1 MLPSFTIMSRLIKQF
16 TYRDSGIWLV
26 LLPIT
31 IAVTTC
37 VHWNGY
43 FYSHDVP
50 KWLFIDVL
58 LSMFVLS
65 NLRKLACK
73 LSYISFLFGAT
84 AYWIVASFVWS
95 SHVYAG
101 IEFLFRF
108 VLFGLSFSLLV
119 TIYNREQRKNLLLSS
134 SVLSA
139 TLFSIT
145 FFIERWMNIPVN
157 NGAFTP
163 IGFTNNAGHIFN
175 IWIPALCYI
184 AWCNR
189 FRFLWLLGVSF
200 VLLSVLHVL
209 NISHIRTTVI
219 ALVLGGLVFLLL
231 LSRHLFKRGNLSLRM
246 PLVVIGIALLVGY
259 STSQSTFALPHTLSA
274 SVSAI
279 EKPLD
284 SYRPRLNMVLNS
296 WDMLK
301 ENPFGV
307 GANNFEFQHPEYAK
321 VGTHQASEF
330 VSEKQILKTPHNFLA
345 KVFTEL
351 GWIGGIL
358 FSLIY
363 LWLIVKAFQ
372 LAIAE
377 PKLWWVFVAL
387 FAFLIHSL
395 LSQVFLSPMSYIF
408 AILLFAVLI
417 RDKQEVATAERSNK
431 VVLTSVAI
439 FALIVPALSFMT
451 TVSHFYHYQGVSS
464 QNIEKLEKSVSIY
477 PGNEAAWLELSM
489 AYFYGPKDLDSAIT
503 ASESFLFLNP
513 NHIYGRHF
521 YGMLLVYNKDCAK
534 AVQTLGGLLKY
545 YPSYKK
551 AEHLFHQAQDC
562 SLRQQ
567 NELLSSR

>member
-1 MLPSFTIMSRLIKQF
+1 M
-16 TYRDSGIWLV
+16 
-26 LLPIT
+26 
-31 IAVTTC
+31 VT
-37 VHWNGY
+37 
-43 FYSHDVP
+43 
-50 KWLFIDVL
+50 
-58 LSMFVLS
+58 
-65 NLRKLACK
+65 
-73 LSYISFLFGAT
+73 
-84 AYWIVASFVWS
+84 SFVWS

-108 VLFGLSFSLLV
+108 ALFGLSFSLLV

-189 FRFLWLLGVSF
+189 FRFLCLLGVSF

-219 ALVLGGLVFLLL
+219 ALALGGLVFLFLQSRRLL
-231 LSRHLFKRGNLSLRM
+231 KRGKLSLRI
-246 PLVVIGIALLVGY
+246 PLVIIGIASLVGY
-259 STSQSTFALPHTLSA
+259 STSQLSFALPHTLSA
-274 SVSAI
+274 SFSAI
-279 EKPLD
+279 EEPLD

-307 GANNFEFQHPEYAK
+307 GANNFEFQHPEFAK

-358 FSLIY
+358 FLLLY

-372 LAIAE
+372 LVIAE
-377 PKLWWVFVAL
+377 PNRWWIFIAL
-387 FAFLIHSL
+387 FAFLTHSL

-408 AILLFAVLI
+408 AILLFAALI
-417 RDKQEVATAERSNK
+417 RDKKEVTIAKPSNK
-431 VVLTSVAI
+431 TVLSSVAI

-451 TVSHFYHYQGVSS
+451 TVSHFYHYQGASN
-464 QNIEKLEKSVSIY
+464 QNIEKLVKSVSIY

-489 AYFYGPKDLDSAIT
+489 AYFYGPKDLDSAIA
-503 ASESFLFLNP
+503 ASESFLSLNP

-567 NELLSSR
+567 NELLSVR